1 VLEYNLSAAFCRG
14 ATWHL
19 PGFSRKESRLSE
31 AKSKKS
37 GNSGVESDEI
47 ELRDRHNSDETDVR
61 GKGIKST
68 KKAKKTK
75 SGKKPTREEIMA
87 RIFEKDEELNKLNKK
102 ISAFNVI
109 EKELN
114 DKWLR
119 SVAELENY
127 RKRTLKEWELH
138 KRQTK
143 AEVILEVLNVVDD
156 FERAISAIGE
166 DQGDDFVQGVLLIYN
181 NLVLTLERLGV
192 KPVEALDQPFEPAFH
207 MAIAQVESDSVESNH
222 VVEVVQKGY
231 LLDDAVI
238 RPAKVIIAK

>member
-1 VLEYNLSAAFCRG
+1 
-14 ATWHL
+14 
-19 PGFSRKESRLSE
+19 LSE
-31 AKSKKS
+31 AKSGQGGDSGVTSDPTELRNEQHKNELGNGDGGKKS
-37 GNSGVESDEI
+37 PK
-47 ELRDRHNSDETDVR
+47 
-61 GKGIKST
+61 KGR
-68 KKAKKTK
+68 KAKQ
-75 SGKKPTREEIMA
+75 GRKPTQEEIMS
-87 RIFEKDEELNKLNKK
+87 RLLDKDKELDELNKK
-102 ISAFNVI
+102 ISTLEEK

-156 FERAISAIGE
+156 FERAISVIGE
-166 DQGDDFVQGVLLIYN
+166 DQGDDFVQGVRLIYN

-192 KPVEALDQPFEPAFH
+192 KPIEALDQPFDPVYH
-207 MAIAQVESDSVESNH
+207 MAIAQIESDSAEGH

-231 LLDDAVI
+231 LLDDTVI
-238 RPAKVIIAK
+238 RPARVIIAK